1 MHRLALV
8 VLLAA
13 CGTEGTDPISDE
25 LPDGDVST
33 DPPVGSCADATRHSD
48 FAWIQDHVF
57 TPTCTG
63 APCHDATEPTLSL
76 TKGNAYVSLV
86 NQPTESLSGWT
97 RVVPGSPQTSYLM
110 VALGREPGPE
120 PNSGFM
126 PVDAEPLCAEKLDA
140 LERWIAQ
147 GALP

>member
-1 MHRLALV
+1 MLV
-8 VLLAA
+8 SAA
-13 CGTEGTDPISDE
+13 CGTDSSSISDE
-25 LPDGDVST
+25 LPDGDVPAS
-33 DPPVGSCADATRHSD
+33 GSCAEATQHAD

-63 APCHDATEPTLSL
+63 APCHDSTEPTLSL
-76 TKGNAYVSLV
+76 TKGNAYSNLV
-86 NQPTESLSGWT
+86 DQPTESLSGWT

-110 VALGREPGPE
+110 VALRRAPGPE
-120 PNSGFM
+120 PASGFM
-126 PVDAEPLCAEKLDA
+126 PLDAEPLCDEKLDA